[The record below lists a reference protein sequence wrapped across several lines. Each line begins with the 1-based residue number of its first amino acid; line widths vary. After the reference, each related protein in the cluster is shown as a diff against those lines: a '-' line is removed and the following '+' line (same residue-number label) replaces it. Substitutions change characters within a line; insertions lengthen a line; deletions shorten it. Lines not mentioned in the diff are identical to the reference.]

1 MAKITKKEEKELE
14 IREKL
19 SNLFVKHLS
28 TSRRHKKP
36 RLESWRRVD
45 DMLANKKIDFGGSYV
60 HVPLGKAHGFLNTWL
75 SKIDNP
81 LTFKYQK
88 KEIADKRKSDIAN
101 AIKETDQNSGRWNW
115 KDLMGKTQAGS
126 YGRAIYFYTARSPK
140 GKYENELSMIDV
152 LRYHIDPRAGGEDME
167 KARWH
172 GWGNVELTRE
182 ELEAGRDSKEFIK
195 ETVDLLLSAE
205 GNTHQKN
212 EEDRFE
218 DYRYA
223 SINGTAKNTESYD
236 EDVFRFYRWF
246 ETINNQRYTML
257 ITESGDVIQYKKLEE
272 EWASGLWPIWSWAPN
287 TSPTEFWSLGEIEY
301 QMYVFLAQEAS
312 ISQALENNDRINNPQ
327 KAYNIERI
335 KNISQLK
342 YRRDVHIEV
351 EGDDDVNRAIKEM
364 PVPSINTPIVIYD
377 KLDMV
382 QASATGITA
391 GVKGMAEEDK
401 VAIYEGNMQ
410 QVGDIFGLLNKS
422 YAEGYHKFAKLHLA
436 GIEEHLT
443 RMMAVEMIGPDG
455 LYLEKVSKKDIKT
468 KAGFNILIE
477 SSNAES
483 QSNNVDKKN
492 KISFLSG
499 YKGDQNVNQ
508 KVLFEYGA
516 DTAGYTDEE
525 IKRLLDTSDYATS
538 TIIADAHEVFQKLL
552 LRKTVKE
559 YSGANFVF
567 LNELNKLYYDNKDE
581 IDVQTA
587 MVIEQFIEAH
597 MPIVEQNM
605 ARNLM
610 NKLSE
615 QGAIDPTGGGRG
627 TLKPLG
633 ENLEDPNAQDGALD
647 ITNNQEQPLLPSNK

>member
-1 MAKITKKEEKELE
+1 MAKITKKAEEEQKLK
-14 IREKL
+14 EKL
-19 SNLFVKHLS
+19 SNLFVKHLAS
-28 TSRRHKKP
+28 SRRHKKP
-36 RLESWRRVD
+36 RLDSWKKVD

-60 HVPLGKAHGFLNTWL
+60 HVPLGKANGFMKTWL

-81 LTFKYQK
+81 LTFKYAK
-88 KEIADKRKSDIAN
+88 KEIADKRKADIAN
-101 AIKETDQNSGRWNW
+101 AIKETDQNTGRWNW

-126 YGRAIYFYTARSPK
+126 YGRAVYFYTARSPK
-140 GKYENELSMIDV
+140 GKYETELAMIDV
-152 LRYHIDPRAGGEDME
+152 IRYHIDPRAGGEDVE
-167 KARWH
+167 KARWM

-182 ELEAGRDSKEFIK
+182 ELEQGLKDGDFFKE
-195 ETVDLLLSAE
+195 ETNNLLSSD
-205 GNTHQKN
+205 GNTQKKN
-212 EEDRFE
+212 EEDRYE
-218 DYRYA
+218 EYRYQA
-223 SINGTAKNTESYD
+223 INNTAKSPDSYD

-246 ETINNQRYTML
+246 ETVNNQRYTL
-257 ITESGDVIQYKKLEE
+257 LATEEGKIIQFKKIED
-272 EWASGLWPIWSWAPN
+272 EWASGLYPVWSWAPN
-287 TSPTEFWSLGEIEY
+287 TSPTEFWTLGEIEY

-327 KAYNIERI
+327 KAYNIERV

-351 EGDDDVNRAIKEM
+351 EGDDDVNKAIKEM
-364 PVPSINTPIVIYD
+364 PVPSINSPIVIYD

-382 QASATGITA
+382 QASATGITPA
-391 GVKGMAEEDK
+391 TKGMAEEDK

-422 YAEGYHKFAKLHLA
+422 YAEGYYKFAKLHLA
-436 GIEEHLT
+436 GIEENLT
-443 RMMAVEMIGPDG
+443 RTMAIEMIGVDG
-455 LYLEKVSKKDIKT
+455 MYLEKVSKKDIKT

-492 KISFLSG
+492 KIAFLNG

-516 DTAGYTDEE
+516 ETAGYSDEE
-525 IKRLLDTSDYATS
+525 IKRLLDTSDYVTS
-538 TIIADAHEVFQKLL
+538 TIIADANEVFQKLL
-552 LRKTVKE
+552 LRKPVKE
-559 YSGANFVF
+559 YSGANFIF

-581 IDVQTA
+581 IDVATA
-587 MVIEQFIEAH
+587 MEIEQFIEAH
-597 MPIVEQNM
+597 LPIVEQNM

-627 TLKPLG
+627 TLRPLG
-633 ENLEDPNAQDGALD
+633 ENLEDPKAQDGALD
-647 ITNNQEQPLLPSNK
+647 ITNNQEQPSLQ